1 MTGREERG
9 AHPADPAWAPLR
21 QDDRSFR
28 KGTLGAATG
37 AATAATPLQPVA
49 APFPGVFQPV
59 FQDWRRLSERFITVP
74 TEIDQFSSFVL
85 MLGRAYSISFQE
97 E

>member
-37 AATAATPLQPVA
+37 AATAATPFQPVA
-49 APFPGVFQPV
+49 APFPGVFQPL
-59 FQDWRRLSERFITVP
+59 FQGWRRFAGRFITVP

-85 MLGRAYSISFQE
+85 MLGWAYSISFQE